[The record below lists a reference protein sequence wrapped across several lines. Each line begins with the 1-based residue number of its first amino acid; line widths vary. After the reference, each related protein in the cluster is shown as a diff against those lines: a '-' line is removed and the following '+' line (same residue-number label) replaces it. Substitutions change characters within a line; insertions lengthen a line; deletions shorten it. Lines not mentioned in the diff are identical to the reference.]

1 MEAFTLPRG
10 IANRHGSKKEDG
22 EDKNFQD
29 HTTACENIDDIST
42 EVLKAGM
49 YLSVSVTAICCQFL
63 IMPYFI
69 WHKKYLLK

>member
-1 MEAFTLPRG
+1 MLPRG
-10 IANRHGSKKEDG
+10 TANRHGSKKEDG

-49 YLSVSVTAICCQFL
+49 YLSVSVSNMLSVNYNQ
-63 IMPYFI
+63 YV
-69 WHKKYLLK
+69 H